1 MVKRETESRKF
12 GREGKNAETEFS
24 KRLKKIYR

>member
-1 MVKRETESRKF
+1 MVKRERQRK